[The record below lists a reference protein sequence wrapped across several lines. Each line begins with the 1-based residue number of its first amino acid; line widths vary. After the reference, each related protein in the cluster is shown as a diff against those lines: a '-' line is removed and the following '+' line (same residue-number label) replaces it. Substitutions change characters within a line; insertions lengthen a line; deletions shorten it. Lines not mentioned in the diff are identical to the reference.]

1 MNQLKI
7 DKQKQQYVFT
17 QGSGV
22 FPIGIALLAKRA
34 KAVAQW
40 MGVAEPKSKAGSFE
54 HYTECMAMMEKGH
67 QHAKRTG
74 LQCNG
79 NLSPQLVGYEGA
91 RVSVV
96 DNAGYTRSFWVART
110 LGWMPSHLEVNRL
123 PAIFGRDSDEDD
135 VLADETYQ
143 SVEVIG

>member
-17 QGSGV
+17 QGRGV

-40 MGVAEPKSKAGSFE
+40 MGVAEPKIKAGSFE
-54 HYTECMAMMEKGH
+54 HYTECMAIMEKGH
-67 QHAKRTG
+67 QYAKRTG
-74 LQCNG
+74 LQCSG
-79 NLSPQLVGYEGA
+79 NLSPQLVGYEGE

-96 DNAGYTRSFWVART
+96 DNAGHTRSFWVART
-110 LGWMPSHLEVNRL
+110 LGWMPSHLEVDRL
-123 PAIFGRDSDEDD
+123 PVVFGQDNEDD
-135 VLADETYQ
+135 VLAAENYQ
-143 SVEVIG
+143 SVVVIG

>member
-17 QGSGV
+17 QNSGV
-22 FPIGIALLAKRA
+22 FKVGIALLAKRA

-40 MGVAEPKSKAGSFE
+40 MGIAEPKSKAGSFE

-67 QHAKRTG
+67 QYAKRTG
-74 LQCNG
+74 LQCSD

-110 LGWMPSHLEVNRL
+110 LGWMPSHLEVERL
-123 PAIFGRDSDEDD
+123 PAIFGQNDEDD
-135 VLADETYQ
+135 VLAAEVYQ
-143 SVEVIG
+143 SVVVIG